1 MTEPVPLLDV
11 SDLTVEFSTRRGI
24 VRAVQH
30 VNVKIAKGE
39 TVGIVGES
47 GSGKSVTS
55 YAVMR
60 ILDRAGRI
68 AEGAVHFTG
77 LDICAAS
84 EDQMRSLRGREMSM
98 IFQNPRA
105 ALNPIR
111 KVGHQIED
119 VLDQHSQADSSALTD
134 KAIEILDQ
142 VRIARP
148 RERYHAYPFEL
159 SGGMCQRVVIALAL
173 ACRPQLLIADEPTTG
188 LDVTTQKTVM
198 DLIVELTKKRGM
210 STILITHDLG
220 LAATYCDRVAVMEK
234 GHVVESAPSRQIF
247 TAPSHAYTRK
257 LMRATPRPGA
267 SLRDLLPEDDPAAVG
282 GNLQPQARSAPSP
295 LVGEGWEGG
304 SSLLHEQCPPT
315 ATPTPNPSPQGG
327 GEPTGS
333 AARTNGKAAAPLL
346 VVEKLVKEYA
356 RKGMTGSFK
365 NIFQRKPAP
374 EPEVFRAVD
383 GISFAVNRGES
394 VGLVGES
401 GCGKSTT
408 STMVMR
414 LIDKTDGVI
423 MFDGEDIGA
432 IPAKQFARLPMRK
445 RIQMVF
451 QDPTDSLNPRFT
463 AARAIADP
471 ILRLSEVGAFS
482 GKAETGFPQKM
493 RPLFRDRDAVRAR
506 CEALARQVGLPV
518 ELLDRFPHQLSGGQ
532 KARVG
537 IARAIALNPDLVI
550 LDEPTAAL
558 DVSVQA
564 VVLNLLQELKD
575 SLGMSYLFVS
585 HDLNVVRLLCDRVI
599 VMNAGRIVEQGPTEQ
614 VLVAPEAQYTRDLLA
629 AIPHP
634 TFA

>member
-1 MTEPVPLLDV
+1 MTEAVPLLDV
-11 SDLTVEFSTRRGI
+11 ADLTVEFSTRRGI
-24 VRAVQH
+24 VRAVEH
-30 VNVKIAKGE
+30 VDVRIAKGE

-68 AEGAVHFTG
+68 AAGAVHFTG
-77 LDICAAS
+77 LDVRAAS
-84 EDQMRSLRGREMSM
+84 EDQMRNLRGREMSM

-111 KVGHQIED
+111 KVGRQIED
-119 VLDQHSQADSSALTD
+119 VLEQHSQVDSSALTD
-134 KAIEILDQ
+134 KAIEMLDQ

-198 DLIVELTKKRGM
+198 DLIVELTKQRGM

-220 LAATYCDRVAVMEK
+220 LAATYCDRVVVMEK
-234 GHVVESAPSRQIF
+234 GRVVETAPSREIF
-247 TAPSHAYTRK
+247 TAPSHPYTRK
-257 LMRATPRPGA
+257 LMRATPRPGT
-267 SLRDLLPEDDPAAVG
+267 SLRDLLPEDERSY
-282 GNLQPQARSAPSP
+282 QAR
-295 LVGEGWEGG
+295 
-304 SSLLHEQCPPT
+304 PPT
-315 ATPTPNPSPQGG
+315 LTPTPNPS
-327 GEPTGS
+327 
-333 AARTNGKAAAPLL
+333 AARSNGKGGAPLL
-346 VVEKLVKEYA
+346 VVEKLVKAYP
-356 RKGMTGSFK
+356 RKGFGGFGK
-365 NIFQRKPAP
+365 IFQRKPAP
-374 EPEVFRAVD
+374 EPETFRAVD
-383 GISFAVNRGES
+383 GISFTINRGES

-414 LIDKTDGVI
+414 LIDKSDGVI

-432 IPAKQFARLPMRK
+432 IAAKAFAKLPLRR

-471 ILRLSEVGAFS
+471 IFRLGNLK
-482 GKAETGFPQKM
+482 GRQ
-493 RPLFRDRDAVRAR
+493 AVRAR

-537 IARAIALNPDLVI
+537 IARAIALNPELVI

-575 SLGMSYLFVS
+575 TLGMSYLFVS

-599 VMNAGRIVEQGPTEQ
+599 VMRAGRIVEQGPTEEI
-614 VLVAPEAQYTRDLLA
+614 LVSPQAQYTRDLLA

-634 TFA
+634 TFG

>member
-1 MTEPVPLLDV
+1 MTALPLLDIR
-11 SDLTVEFSTRRGI
+11 DLTVEFSTRRGT

-30 VNVKIAKGE
+30 VDIAVAKGE

-55 YAVMR
+55 YAAMR

-68 AEGAVHFTG
+68 AEGSVTFTG
-77 LDICAAS
+77 IDVGQAS
-84 EDQMRSLRGREMSM
+84 ETDMRALRGREMSM

-111 KVGHQIED
+111 KVGRQIED
-119 VLDQHSQADSSALTD
+119 VLRQHAQADSAKLSE
-134 KAIEILDQ
+134 KAIEILEQ

-198 DLIVELTKKRGM
+198 ELVVELTRERGM

-220 LAATYCDRVAVMEK
+220 LAASYCDRIVVMEK
-234 GHVVESAPSRQIF
+234 GRVVESAGSEAIF
-247 TAPSHAYTRK
+247 TAPTHAYTRK
-257 LMRATPRPGA
+257 LMRATPRPGVA
-267 SLRDLLPEDDPAAVG
+267 LRDLLPEEDAAPAPVATG
-282 GNLQPQARSAPSP
+282 RN
-295 LVGEGWEGG
+295 G
-304 SSLLHEQCPPT
+304 S
-315 ATPTPNPSPQGG
+315 
-327 GEPTGS
+327 TGS
-333 AARTNGKAAAPLL
+333 GPLL
-346 VVEKLVKEYA
+346 VVEKLVKEYPRA
-356 RKGMTGSFK
+356 GAKGLGKLFG
-365 NIFQRKPAP
+365 RRPAV
-374 EPEVFRAVD
+374 EPDAFRAVD
-383 GISFAVNRGES
+383 SISFVINRGES

-414 LIDKTDGVI
+414 LIDQTDGAI

-432 IPAKQFARLPMRK
+432 IPAKRFARLPLRK

-471 ILRLSEVGAFS
+471 ILRLGDVKGR
-482 GKAETGFPQKM
+482 Q
-493 RPLFRDRDAVRAR
+493 AVRKR
-506 CEALARQVGLPV
+506 CEELARQVGLPLD
-518 ELLDRFPHQLSGGQ
+518 LLDRFPHQLSGGQ

-537 IARAIALNPDLVI
+537 IARAIALDPDLVI

-564 VVLNLLQELKD
+564 VVLNLLQELKS

-599 VMNAGRIVEQGPTEQ
+599 VMQAGRIVEQGPTER
-614 VLVAPEAQYTRDLLA
+614 VLFAPEADYTRELLA

-634 TFA
+634 SFRPHLAS

>member
-1 MTEPVPLLDV
+1 
-11 SDLTVEFSTRRGI
+11 
-24 VRAVQH
+24 VRAVEH
-30 VNVKIAKGE
+30 VNVTVGKGE
-39 TVGIVGES
+39 TVAIVGES

-68 AEGAVHFTG
+68 ADGSITFSS
-77 LDICAAS
+77 LDVRAAD
-84 EDQMRSLRGREMSM
+84 ETEMRNLRGREMSM

-111 KVGHQIED
+111 KVGRQIED
-119 VLDQHSQADSSALTD
+119 VLMQHAQAGSQDATA
-134 KAIEILDQ
+134 KAIELLEQ

-159 SGGMCQRVVIALAL
+159 SGGMCQRIVIALAL

-198 DLIVELTKKRGM
+198 DLMTELTRQRGM

-220 LAATYCDRVAVMEK
+220 LAAMYCDRVTVMEK
-234 GHVVESAPSRQIF
+234 GHVVETATARAVF
-247 TAPSHAYTRK
+247 TAPEHPYTRR
-257 LMRATPRPGA
+257 LMRATPRPGV
-267 SLRDLLPEDDPAAVG
+267 SLRDLLPEDT
-282 GNLQPQARSAPSP
+282 
-295 LVGEGWEGG
+295 ET
-304 SSLLHEQCPPT
+304 PPT
-315 ATPTPNPSPQGG
+315 AQVLPLATDKT
-327 GEPTGS
+327 
-333 AARTNGKAAAPLL
+333 PLL
-346 VVEKLVKEYA
+346 VVEKLVKEYPRQGA
-356 RKGMTGSFK
+356 TKSLK
-365 NIFQRKPAP
+365 NLFRRGPAP
-374 EPEVFRAVD
+374 EPETFRAVD
-383 GISFAVNRGES
+383 GISFTVGRGES

-414 LIDKTDGVI
+414 LIDATDGLI
-423 MFDGEDIGA
+423 RFDGEDIGA
-432 IPAKQFARLPMRK
+432 IPAKKFATLPIRK

-471 ILRLSEVGAFS
+471 ILRLSDIRG
-482 GKAETGFPQKM
+482 
-493 RPLFRDRDAVRAR
+493 RDAVRAR
-506 CEALARQVGLPV
+506 CEELAQQVGLPLD
-518 ELLDRFPHQLSGGQ
+518 LLDRFPHQLSGGQ

-537 IARAIALNPDLVI
+537 IARAIALHPDLVI

-564 VVLNLLQELKD
+564 VVLNLLQELKE

-585 HDLNVVRLLCDRVI
+585 HDLNVVRLLCDRVL
-599 VMNAGRIVEQGPTEQ
+599 VMRAGRIVEQGPTEK
-614 VLVAPEAQYTRDLLA
+614 VLFAPEADYTRELLA

-634 TFA
+634 TFEQDKPLHHVRSA

>member
-1 MTEPVPLLDV
+1 MPTAAAIPNAPPELPLLEV
-11 SDLTVEFSTRRGI
+11 KDLTVEFSTRRGT
-24 VRAVQH
+24 VQAVKH
-30 VNVKIAKGE
+30 VNVTVGKGE
-39 TVGIVGES
+39 TVAIVGES

-68 AEGAVHFTG
+68 ADGTITFGGVDVGKAGER
-77 LDICAAS
+77 
-84 EDQMRSLRGREMSM
+84 EMRDLRGREISM

-119 VLDQHSQADSSALTD
+119 VLRQHAQAGSDDAKA
-134 KAIEILDQ
+134 KAIAILEQ

-148 RERYHAYPFEL
+148 DERYHAYPFEL

-198 DLIVELTKKRGM
+198 DLVVELTRERGM

-220 LAATYCDRVAVMEK
+220 LAAAYCDRVVVMEK
-234 GHVVESAPSRQIF
+234 GRIVETANSHAIF
-247 TAPSHAYTRK
+247 SAPSHAYTRK
-257 LMRATPRPGA
+257 LVRATPRLGVA
-267 SLRDLLPEDDPAAVG
+267 LTDLLPEEDVASRAAKRTGPQTDGAAPAAPG
-282 GNLQPQARSAPSP
+282 AP
-295 LVGEGWEGG
+295 
-304 SSLLHEQCPPT
+304 
-315 ATPTPNPSPQGG
+315 
-327 GEPTGS
+327 
-333 AARTNGKAAAPLL
+333 PLL
-346 VVEKLVKEYA
+346 VVDNLIKEYP
-356 RKGMTGSFK
+356 RKDLSGGGLSGLFK
-365 NIFQRKPAP
+365 RNGAAVAEGPP
-374 EPEVFRAVD
+374 PVFRAVD
-383 GISFAVNRGES
+383 GISFSVQRGES

-414 LIDKTDGVI
+414 LIDKTNGQI
-423 MFDGEDIGA
+423 LFDGEDIGA
-432 IPAKQFARLPMRK
+432 IPARQFARLPLRK

-451 QDPTDSLNPRFT
+451 QDPTESLNPRFT

-471 ILRLSEVGAFS
+471 ILRMGEVRGA
-482 GKAETGFPQKM
+482 K
-493 RPLFRDRDAVRAR
+493 AVRAR
-506 CEALARQVGLPV
+506 CEELATQVGLPLD
-518 ELLDRFPHQLSGGQ
+518 LLDRFPHQLSGGQ

-537 IARAIALNPDLVI
+537 IARAIALKPDLVI

-564 VVLNLLQELKD
+564 VVLNLLQDLKEQ
-575 SLGMSYLFVS
+575 LGMSYLFVS

-599 VMNAGRIVEQGPTEQ
+599 VMQAGRIVEEGPTEQ
-614 VLVAPEAQYTRDLLA
+614 VLGAPSAAYTRELLS

-634 TFA
+634 PL

>member
-1 MTEPVPLLDV
+1 MAQALPLLDV

-24 VRAVQH
+24 VRAVTH
-30 VNVKIAKGE
+30 VNISVGKGE

-68 AEGAVHFTG
+68 AQGAVHFTG
-77 LDICAAS
+77 LDLTAAT
-84 EDQMRSLRGREMSM
+84 EDQMRNLRGREISM
-98 IFQNPRA
+98 VFQNPRA

-119 VLDQHSQADSSALTD
+119 VLRQHAQVNSAALAG

-173 ACRPQLLIADEPTTG
+173 ACRPRLLIADEPTTG

-198 DLIVELTKKRGM
+198 DLMVELTRQQGM

-220 LAATYCDRVAVMEK
+220 LAATYCDRVVVMEH
-234 GHVVESAPSRQIF
+234 GNVVETAPSQVIF
-247 TAPSHAYTRK
+247 TAPAHPYTRK
-257 LMRATPRPGA
+257 LVRSTPRLDI
-267 SLRDLLPEDDPAAVG
+267 SLRDLLPEDDPAA
-282 GNLQPQARSAPSP
+282 ARTTG
-295 LVGEGWEGG
+295 L
-304 SSLLHEQCPPT
+304 
-315 ATPTPNPSPQGG
+315 PNP
-327 GEPTGS
+327 
-333 AARTNGKAAAPLL
+333 TNGNAGAPLL
-346 VVEKLVKEYA
+346 VVEKLVKEYP
-356 RKGMTGSFK
+356 RTGVTGSLRK
-365 NIFQRKPAP
+365 VFQRKPAP
-374 EPEVFRAVD
+374 EPETFRAVD
-383 GISFAVNRGES
+383 GVSFTVNRGES

-414 LIDKTDGVI
+414 LIDKSDGLI
-423 MFDGEDIGA
+423 MFGDVDIGE
-432 IPAKQFARLPMRK
+432 IPPKTFARLPLRK

-471 ILRLSEVGAFS
+471 ILRLGDAK
-482 GKAETGFPQKM
+482 GRG
-493 RPLFRDRDAVRAR
+493 AVRAR
-506 CEALARQVGLPV
+506 CEQLARQVGLPV

-537 IARAIALNPDLVI
+537 IARAIALNPELVI

-564 VVLNLLQELKD
+564 LVLNLLADLKD

-599 VMNAGRIVEQGPTEQ
+599 VMQAGRIVEQGPTDE
-614 VLVAPEAQYTRDLLA
+614 VLFAPQAQYTRDLLA
-629 AIPHP
+629 AIPNP
-634 TFA
+634 RFQ